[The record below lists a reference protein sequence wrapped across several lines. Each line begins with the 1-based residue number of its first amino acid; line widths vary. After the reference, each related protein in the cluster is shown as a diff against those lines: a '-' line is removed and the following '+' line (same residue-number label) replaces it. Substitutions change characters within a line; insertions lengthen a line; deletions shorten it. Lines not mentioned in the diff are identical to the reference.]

1 MYVFEREEIFICL
14 VLQCMVLRD
23 IAKYCIHVLVRAH
36 MHGNGSVLSNES
48 HCVTDPGWPL
58 WQEWYTYMGWIQ
70 QILYISIFWKYTR
83 FFF

>member
-48 HCVTDPGWPL
+48 HCVTDPGRPL
-58 WQEWYTYMGWIQ
+58 
-70 QILYISIFWKYTR
+70 
-83 FFF
+83 

>member
-36 MHGNGSVLSNES
+36 MHVTVLFYPMK
-48 HCVTDPGWPL
+48 HTV
-58 WQEWYTYMGWIQ
+58 
-70 QILYISIFWKYTR
+70 
-83 FFF
+83 